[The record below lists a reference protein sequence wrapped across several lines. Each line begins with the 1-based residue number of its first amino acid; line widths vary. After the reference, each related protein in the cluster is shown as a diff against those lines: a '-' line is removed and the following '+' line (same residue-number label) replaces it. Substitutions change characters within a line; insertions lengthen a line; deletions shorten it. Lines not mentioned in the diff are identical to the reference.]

1 MRKLLSYTSSLAL
14 LFFLLLTSGQ
24 AQDDKA
30 LLAELVAADE
40 EAVNALVLYPE
51 ETRMAILEVS
61 LYPEALIKLE
71 HIQSQTKTRF
81 QELLAQYPQATQEV
95 IWDLTRYPN
104 LIAKLAA
111 AIPENSKDW
120 KQLLADY
127 PEVIHQRAKEAYLN
141 HWDELKVIDALDTE
155 ARLAFDDLLVTYS
168 TSTQESLRHLLPLPE
183 VLSILTENIRL
194 TVLVGALYR
203 REPDWLLTQVDSLNL
218 VVARQ
223 NAQELEDWKASLEED
238 PTAMK
243 ELTSSAESFR
253 AEYNYDDDYYDY
265 TTQDDLYYQ
274 DRAEDRVMHDYYF
287 YHFPYWFGYP
297 EWYYYPRWRLYPS
310 WYDWGFYWGA
320 NRTVVVIGLPSFYF
334 THWYFYSPRH
344 HYRWSHL
351 SAHFARHYDAHP
363 RNGSSIT
370 TGVRVWQ
377 HQNREVVSRE
387 WLRDDG
393 GLSNRFREYGK
404 FEADRVKYNRTH
416 PQKQVTQRQ
425 YIESNS
431 RRYPTIAKEA
441 TRRKATNP
449 TIVRPPKGEKTKP
462 RVPLQTNPRKIET
475 PKRTSKV
482 RPPKQKTTVRK
493 VPRKVPPIKQGNE
506 RHRSLSERMK
516 RTRTPKVQSRKP
528 KVQTPKTRTIKPKP
542 TTKKVKPRKGNG

>member
-1 MRKLLSYTSSLAL
+1 MRKLLPYTSSLVL

-104 LIAKLAA
+104 LIAKLAELSPDTA
-111 AIPENSKDW
+111 KDW

-127 PEVIHQRAKEAYLN
+127 PEVIHQRAKEAYLL

-168 TSTQESLRHLLPLPE
+168 TSTQEALRHLLPLPE

-203 REPDWLLTQVDSLNL
+203 REPDWLLTQVDSLTL

-274 DRAEDRVMHDYYF
+274 DRADDRVMHDYYF

-310 WYDWGFYWGA
+310 WYDWGFYWGT
-320 NRTVVVIGLPSFYF
+320 NRNIVVIGLPSFYF

-351 SAHFARHYDAHP
+351 SAHFTRHYDAHP
-363 RNGSSIT
+363 RYGSSIT

-431 RRYPTIAKEA
+431 RRYPTIAKETA
-441 TRRKATNP
+441 RRKATNP

-462 RVPLQTNPRKIET
+462 RVPLQTRPRKIET
-475 PKRTSKV
+475 PKSTSKV
-482 RPPKQKTTVRK
+482 RSPKQKTTVRK

-506 RHRSLSERMK
+506 RHRSLSERLK
-516 RTRTPKVQSRKP
+516 STRTPKVQSRKP
-528 KVQTPKTRTIKPKP
+528 KTQTPKTRTIKPKP
-542 TTKKVKPRKGNG
+542 TTKKAKPKKGNG

>member
-1 MRKLLSYTSSLAL
+1 MKKLLSYTSSLI
-14 LFFLLLTSGQ
+14 LFFFLFLTSTQ

-30 LLAELVAADE
+30 LLAELVEAE
-40 EAVNALVLYPE
+40 EAAVNALVLYPE
-51 ETRMAILEVS
+51 ETRIAILETS

-71 HIQSQTKTRF
+71 HIQSQTKERF
-81 QELLAQYPQATQEV
+81 QELLEQYSQPTQEV

-104 LIAKLAA
+104 LIDKLVELN
-111 AIPENSKDW
+111 PKTSKDW
-120 KQLLADY
+120 QQLLANY
-127 PEVIHQRAKEAYLN
+127 PDIIHQRAKAAYQDYLP
-141 HWDELKVIDALDTE
+141 ELKIIDALNTE
-155 ARLAFDDLLVTYS
+155 ASLAFEDLLLEYPTA
-168 TSTQESLRHLLPLPE
+168 TQEALRHLLPLPE

-203 REPDWLLTQVDSLNL
+203 REPDWLLLQVDSLNL

-223 NAQELEDWKASLEED
+223 NAQELEDWKTSLEED

-243 ELTSSAESFR
+243 ELTASAESFR
-253 AEYNYDDDYYDY
+253 EEYSYDDDYYDY
-265 TTQDDLYYQ
+265 TTQDDLYYD
-274 DRAEDRVMHDYYF
+274 DRTAGRVMHDYYF

-351 SAHFARHYDAHP
+351 SAHFTRHYSAHP

-370 TGVRVWQ
+370 TGLRVWQ
-377 HQNREVVSRE
+377 HQNREIVSRE
-387 WLRDDG
+387 WLQDDG
-393 GLSNRFREYGK
+393 ALSSRFREYGK
-404 FEADRVKYNRTH
+404 FESDRVKYNRAH
-416 PQKQVTQRQ
+416 PQRVVSQRQ
-425 YIESNS
+425 FIEKNS
-431 RRYPTIAKEA
+431 RRYPTIAKET
-441 TRRKATNP
+441 TRRKATNT

-462 RVPLQTNPRKIET
+462 RVPLQTRPRKIET
-475 PKRTSKV
+475 
-482 RPPKQKTTVRK
+482 QKPAVRK

-506 RHRSLSERMK
+506 RHRSLSERL
-516 RTRTPKVQSRKP
+516 RSTRTPKVQSRKP
-528 KVQTPKTRTIKPKP
+528 KAQTSKTRTVKPKP
-542 TTKKVKPRKGNG
+542 ATKKAKPRKGNGD

>member
-1 MRKLLSYTSSLAL
+1 MKKLLSYTSSLVL
-14 LFFLLLTSGQ
+14 LFFLFLTSTQ

-30 LLAELVAADE
+30 LLAELVEAE
-40 EAVNALVLYPE
+40 EAAVNALVLYPE
-51 ETRMAILEVS
+51 ETRIAILETS

-71 HIQSQTKTRF
+71 HIQSQTKERF
-81 QELLAQYPQATQEV
+81 QELLEQYSQPTQEV

-104 LIAKLAA
+104 LIDKLVELN
-111 AIPENSKDW
+111 PKTSKDW
-120 KQLLADY
+120 QQLLANY
-127 PEVIHQRAKEAYLN
+127 PDIIHQRAKAAYQDYLP
-141 HWDELKVIDALDTE
+141 ELKIIDALNTE
-155 ARLAFDDLLVTYS
+155 ASLAFEDLLLEYPTA
-168 TSTQESLRHLLPLPE
+168 TQEALRHLLPLPE

-203 REPDWLLTQVDSLNL
+203 REPDWLLLQVDSLNL

-223 NAQELEDWKASLEED
+223 NAQELEDWKTSLEED

-243 ELTSSAESFR
+243 ELTASAESFR
-253 AEYNYDDDYYDY
+253 EEYSYDDDYYDY
-265 TTQDDLYYQ
+265 TTQDDLYYD
-274 DRAEDRVMHDYYF
+274 DRTAGRVMHDYYF

-351 SAHFARHYDAHP
+351 SAHFTRHYSAHP

-370 TGVRVWQ
+370 TGLRVWQ

-387 WLRDDG
+387 WLQDDG
-393 GLSNRFREYGK
+393 ALSSRFREYGK
-404 FEADRVKYNRTH
+404 FESDRVKYNRAH
-416 PQKQVTQRQ
+416 PQRVVSQRQ
-425 YIESNS
+425 FIEKNS
-431 RRYPTIAKEA
+431 RRYPTIAKET
-441 TRRKATNP
+441 TRRKATNT

-462 RVPLQTNPRKIET
+462 RAPLQTRPRKTET
-475 PKRTSKV
+475 
-482 RPPKQKTTVRK
+482 QKPTVRK

-506 RHRSLSERMK
+506 RHRSLSERL
-516 RTRTPKVQSRKP
+516 RSTRTPKVQSRKP
-528 KVQTPKTRTIKPKP
+528 KAQTSKTRTVKPKP
-542 TTKKVKPRKGNG
+542 ATKKAKPRKGNGD